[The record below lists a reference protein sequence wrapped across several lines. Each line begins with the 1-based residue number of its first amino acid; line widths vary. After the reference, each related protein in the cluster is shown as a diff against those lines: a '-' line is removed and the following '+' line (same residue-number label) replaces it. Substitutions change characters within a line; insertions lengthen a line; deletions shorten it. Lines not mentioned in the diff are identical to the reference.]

1 MEIGV
6 VQKEGK
12 VGVTVLLPK
21 GRVDGSNYTEL
32 IVSAQE
38 QYRGGGRHFL
48 LDLSD
53 VDYISSAGLV
63 AMHNIVMLARF
74 GILPDEESG
83 WESLR
88 AIGREVGSGYQPYVK
103 LLNPQPRVQK
113 VLSISGMDQFL
124 EVFDDLDA
132 AVAAF

>member
-6 VQKEGK
+6 VQKEGRA
-12 VGVTVLLPK
+12 GVTVLQPK

-32 IVSAQE
+32 VVAAQE
-38 QYRGGGRHFL
+38 QYRGGARNFL

-74 GILPDEESG
+74 GILPNDESG
-83 WESLR
+83 WESFR
-88 AIGREVGSGYQPYVK
+88 AIGRDVESGYQPNVK

-113 VLSISGMDQFL
+113 VLSMSGMDQFL
-124 EVFDDLDA
+124 EVFEDLDA